1 VTAVFED
8 RSAKSR
14 DAREQIVGVALTPLW
29 NSDAT
34 RRPVREILT
43 NEDALM
49 RTQLALLLLGSVRIT
64 QMIRVASWKNT

>member
-1 VTAVFED
+1 MTAVFED

-14 DAREQIVGVALTPLW
+14 DAREQIVGVGLTPLW

>member
-14 DAREQIVGVALTPLW
+14 DAREQIVGVGLTPLW
-29 NSDAT
+29 NSDAA
-34 RRPVREILT
+34 RRPVMEILT
-43 NEDALM
+43 NEDGVM

>member
-1 VTAVFED
+1 VTAVFEG

>member
-1 VTAVFED
+1 MTAVFED

-14 DAREQIVGVALTPLW
+14 DAREQIVGVELTPLW
-29 NSDAT
+29 NSDAA
-34 RRPVREILT
+34 RRPVMEILT
-43 NEDALM
+43 NEDGVM

>member
-29 NSDAT
+29 NSDAA
-34 RRPVREILT
+34 RRPVMEILT
-43 NEDALM
+43 NEDGVM